1 MNTFRAEFHIHTV
14 LSACADVEMIP
25 PLIIQTAQEKGIDLI
40 AITDHNASANVEP
53 VMKAAK
59 GSGIKVLAGMEL
71 QTKEEVHIICLF
83 DHLDQLI
90 AFQDLIDEHL
100 PEMQNDPEHFGEQ
113 YIVDET
119 GNFVN
124 RETRLLSTS
133 VDITLKNAWLKV
145 NSLGGLMIPA
155 HVNRD
160 AFGLMPVLGFIP
172 PDIKPDALEIS
183 KHISIEEAKHK
194 YPQLEDFTIIQSG
207 DAHFLE
213 DILGKNILIIE
224 NRSIEEIRKALHDID
239 GRSTKII

>member
-1 MNTFRAEFHIHTV
+1 
-14 LSACADVEMIP
+14 MIP
-25 PLIIQTAQEKGIDLI
+25 PLIIQKAQEKGIDLI

-53 VMKAAK
+53 VMNAAK
-59 GSGIKVLAGMEL
+59 GSGIKVLAGMEV

-83 DHLDQLI
+83 DHIDQLI
-90 AFQDLIDEHL
+90 AFQDLIDDHL
-100 PEMQNDPEHFGEQ
+100 SEMQNDPEHFGEQ

-119 GNFVN
+119 GEFVDQ
-124 RETRLLSTS
+124 EIRLLSTS
-133 VDITLKNAWLKV
+133 VDITLKNAWLEV

-155 HVNRD
+155 HVNRE

-183 KHISIEEAKHK
+183 KHISVDEAKIK

-213 DILGKNILIIE
+213 EILGKNELTLE
-224 NRSIEEIRKALHDID
+224 NRSFDEIRKALHGID
-239 GRSTKII
+239 GRSVKII